1 MSDQQNNHEKNTESI
16 DSNTEG
22 ASGSE
27 ASVASGGSVASE
39 ASVASGRSLKKR
51 YRRSAKCC
59 K

>member
-22 ASGSE
+22 AGGSGGNGGSG
-27 ASVASGGSVASE
+27 GGSVAR
-39 ASVASGRSLKKR
+39 GRSLKKR
-51 YRRSAKCC
+51 DLRSKCC